1 MVLPEL
7 AIVILNVII
16 VFVAYFSV
24 YPKLAGNNVNK
35 IAMYDLIASGLAL
48 FIVGIKFWG
57 SDYQFSLIIT
67 DVNWFWFTLIT
78 YSVIEFP
85 FIFGVLKKKS

>member
-85 FIFGVLKKKS
+85 FIFGILKKKP